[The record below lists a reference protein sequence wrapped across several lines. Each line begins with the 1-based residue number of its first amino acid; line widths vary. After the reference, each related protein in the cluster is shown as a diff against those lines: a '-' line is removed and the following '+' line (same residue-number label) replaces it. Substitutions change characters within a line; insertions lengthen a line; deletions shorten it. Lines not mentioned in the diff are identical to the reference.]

1 MKKLLFLLAV
11 LIAATSFG
19 QSPRKSPHDTI
30 STENTSVT
38 YGRPYK
44 NNRIIFGELAKYGR
58 VWRVGADE
66 ATTITFK
73 KDVKVGDKEVKAGTY
88 TLFVIPNENEWTI
101 VINAK
106 LGQWGAF
113 SYEKTK
119 DEDVAKVNVPAT
131 KLENAVEQLTI
142 RFVGE
147 NAMIIEWD
155 KTQVT
160 VPLSYK

>member
-1 MKKLLFLLAV
+1 MRKIIFLL
-11 LIAATSFG
+11 LIFVASTSVG
-19 QSPRKSPHDTI
+19 QPPRKSPHDTL
-30 STENTSVT
+30 STTNATVT

-44 NNRIIFGELAKYGR
+44 NERIIFGELAKYGR

-66 ATTITFK
+66 ATTITFH

-88 TLFVIPNENEWTI
+88 TMFAIPNESEWTI
-101 VINAK
+101 ILNSK

-119 DEDVAKVNVPAT
+119 ENDVAKINVPAS
-131 KLENAVEQLTI
+131 KLQNIVEQLTF

-147 NAMIIEWD
+147 NALVIEWD
-155 KTQVT
+155 MVQVT
-160 VPLSYK
+160 IPLTF